1 MQRGLGKSC
10 EAAGQGGVLLGEN
23 LGVTPQDAVAVHQ
36 GDFLAGDGI
45 AIRERARG
53 VVVGSCADYW
63 SCGSRRAHHVI
74 SRRA

>member
-23 LGVTPQDAVAVHQ
+23 LGVMPQDAVAVHQ

-45 AIRERARG
+45 AIRERAAG
-53 VVVGSCADYW
+53 VVVG
-63 SCGSRRAHHVI
+63 
-74 SRRA
+74 